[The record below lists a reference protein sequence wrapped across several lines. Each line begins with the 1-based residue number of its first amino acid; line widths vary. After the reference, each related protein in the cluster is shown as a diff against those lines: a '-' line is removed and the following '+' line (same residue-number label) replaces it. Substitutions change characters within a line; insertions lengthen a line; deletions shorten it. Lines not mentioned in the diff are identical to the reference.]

1 MDEHYFQ
8 EDIFKILKILS
19 TSQDFSQ
26 RDISIHL
33 NISLGKT
40 NYLLKALTQR
50 GLVKIKNFTNRK
62 GKLNKIKYII
72 TKNGFEKKILLMR
85 YFLEKKEKE
94 YFELKKEFESV
105 DLSVTTVNT

>member
-8 EDIFKILKILS
+8 EDVFKILKILS
-19 TSQDFSQ
+19 TSQDLTQ
-26 RDISIHL
+26 RDLSEYL

-50 GLVKIKNFTNRK
+50 GLVKIKNFTSRK
-62 GKLNKIKYII
+62 GKLNKLRYIL
-72 TKNGFEKKILLMR
+72 TKNGFEKKITLAR

-94 YFELKKEFESV
+94 YFELKKELELLNSGV
-105 DLSVTTVNT
+105 VNV